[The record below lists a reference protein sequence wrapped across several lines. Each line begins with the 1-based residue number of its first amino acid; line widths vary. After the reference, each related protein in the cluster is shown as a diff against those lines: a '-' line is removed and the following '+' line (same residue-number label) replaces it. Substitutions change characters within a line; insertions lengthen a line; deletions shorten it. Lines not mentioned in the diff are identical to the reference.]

1 VTAATFTTAVTGAIT
16 AVFPATGTGRTVTSI
31 TATSVTA
38 AAAITAA
45 AIATTTTA
53 VAATTT
59 AVAATAVAAT
69 AASVTTTAAAA
80 ITTAAIAT
88 TTTAV
93 AATAA
98 SVTTAAT
105 ARSTAPWLSFINPKW
120 ATHQLGTLKPFNRCV
135 FDSFIR
141 HLDKCETA
149 LTTGVP
155 LEGKGTV
162 RDFAELGK
170 QFNDILLL
178 SAEGKVADKNAH
190 VLSGPGTK
198 NNRRGL
204 CLCQRS
210 MTWSRHDIHLTYSA

>member
-38 AAAITAA
+38 AAAITTA
-45 AIATTTTA
+45 AIATTT
-53 VAATTT
+53 
-59 AVAATAVAAT
+59 TAVAAT

>member
-31 TATSVTA
+31 TATSVT
-38 AAAITAA
+38 
-45 AIATTTTA
+45 
-53 VAATTT
+53 
-59 AVAATAVAAT
+59 
-69 AASVTTTAAAA
+69 TAAAA

-98 SVTTAAT
+98 SVTTAAAAITT
-105 ARSTAPWLSFINPKW
+105 AAIATTTTAVAATAAPVTTAATTRSTPPWLSFIDPKG
-120 ATHQLGTLKPFNRCV
+120 AAHQLGTLKPFNRRV

-149 LTTGVP
+149 LTAGVT
-155 LEGKGTV
+155 LKGKRTV

-210 MTWSRHDIHLTYSA
+210 MT

>member
-1 VTAATFTTAVTGAIT
+1 MAAAPPAPAVA
-16 AVFPATGTGRTVTSI
+16 APATGTPP
-31 TATSVTA
+31 
-38 AAAITAA
+38 
-45 AIATTTTA
+45 
-53 VAATTT
+53 
-59 AVAATAVAAT
+59 
-69 AASVTTTAAAA
+69 
-80 ITTAAIAT
+80 
-88 TTTAV
+88 TAV

-105 ARSTAPWLSFINPKW
+105 TRSTTPWLSFIDPKG
-120 ATHQLGTLKPFNRCV
+120 AAHQLGTLKPFNRRV
-135 FDSFIR
+135 FDSFIS

-155 LEGKGTV
+155 LEGKRTV

-210 MTWSRHDIHLTYSA
+210 MT

>member
-1 VTAATFTTAVTGAIT
+1 VTAATFTTAVTGAIA

-31 TATSVTA
+31 TA
-38 AAAITAA
+38 
-45 AIATTTTA
+45 
-53 VAATTT
+53 
-59 AVAATAVAAT
+59 
-69 AASVTTTAAAA
+69 ASVTTAAAA

-88 TTTAV
+88 TTAAV

-210 MTWSRHDIHLTYSA
+210 MT

>member
-1 VTAATFTTAVTGAIT
+1 VTAATFTTAVTGAIA

-31 TATSVTA
+31 TATSV
-38 AAAITAA
+38 
-45 AIATTTTA
+45 
-53 VAATTT
+53 
-59 AVAATAVAAT
+59 
-69 AASVTTTAAAA
+69 TTAAAA

-135 FDSFIR
+135 FDSFIS

-149 LTTGVP
+149 
-155 LEGKGTV
+155 
-162 RDFAELGK
+162 
-170 QFNDILLL
+170 
-178 SAEGKVADKNAH
+178 
-190 VLSGPGTK
+190 
-198 NNRRGL
+198 
-204 CLCQRS
+204 
-210 MTWSRHDIHLTYSA
+210 

>member
-1 VTAATFTTAVTGAIT
+1 MTAATFTTAVTGAIA

-31 TATSVTA
+31 TATSVT
-38 AAAITAA
+38 TAA
-45 AIATTTTA
+45 
-53 VAATTT
+53 
-59 AVAATAVAAT
+59 
-69 AASVTTTAAAA
+69 
-80 ITTAAIAT
+80 AAIAT

-135 FDSFIR
+135 FDSFIS

-190 VLSGPGTK
+190 VLSGPGTRK
-198 NNRRGL
+198 EPKWL
-204 CLCQRS
+204 VPS
-210 MTWSRHDIHLTYSA
+210 PAEHDLNKT

>member
-31 TATSVTA
+31 TATSV
-38 AAAITAA
+38 
-45 AIATTTTA
+45 
-53 VAATTT
+53 
-59 AVAATAVAAT
+59 
-69 AASVTTTAAAA
+69 TAAAA

-149 LTTGVP
+149 LTAGVT
-155 LEGKGTV
+155 LKGKRTV

-190 VLSGPGTK
+190 VLSGPGT
-198 NNRRGL
+198 RREPKWL
-204 CLCQRS
+204 VPS
-210 MTWSRHDIHLTYSA
+210 PAEHDLNKT

>member
-38 AAAITAA
+38 AAAITTA
-45 AIATTTTA
+45 AIAT
-53 VAATTT
+53 TTT